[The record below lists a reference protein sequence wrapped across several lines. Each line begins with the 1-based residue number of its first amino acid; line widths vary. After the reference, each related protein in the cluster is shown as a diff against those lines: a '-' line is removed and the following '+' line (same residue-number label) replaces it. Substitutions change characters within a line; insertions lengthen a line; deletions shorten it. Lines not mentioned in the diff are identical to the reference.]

1 MLPWVAIQAILFCI
15 APRASNFSRISTIAT
30 NVFREMVRDRVL
42 YILGFYIFVLATAL
56 LLLPE
61 ISAAT
66 EDKMFLDFGL
76 AAIAILG
83 LVVAVFI
90 GTSLVNKE
98 IEKRTLLVL
107 IAKPVSRSEFV
118 VGKYLGLVAVLTVL
132 VMIMTVIY
140 LVFLQFGKIEHQSA
154 SIIMAAIFVVLQL
167 CLISAVA
174 MTLGIVFNSL
184 LATPL
189 TLGVYLVGNITQDI
203 LKFGRLSNNPAFE
216 SFSQGLYVVL
226 PDLSRLDIKNDA
238 VYGWQAL
245 PDVSALISNGLY
257 GIFYSGML
265 MAIAILI
272 FSQRE
277 F

>member
-1 MLPWVAIQAILFCI
+1 M
-15 APRASNFSRISTIAT
+15 
-30 NVFREMVRDRVL
+30 
-42 YILGFYIFVLATAL
+42 
-56 LLLPE
+56 
-61 ISAAT
+61 
-66 EDKMFLDFGL
+66 
-76 AAIAILG
+76 
-83 LVVAVFI
+83 
-90 GTSLVNKE
+90 
-98 IEKRTLLVL
+98 
-107 IAKPVSRSEFV
+107 
-118 VGKYLGLVAVLTVL
+118 VAVLTVL

-140 LVFLQFGKIEHQSA
+140 VVFLQFGQIEYQSP
-154 SIIMAAIFVVLQL
+154 SIIMAGIFVVLQL

-265 MAIAILI
+265 MAIAIFI

>member
-1 MLPWVAIQAILFCI
+1 M
-15 APRASNFSRISTIAT
+15 NFSRISTIAT

-140 LVFLQFGKIEHQSA
+140 VVFLQFGQIEYQSP
-154 SIIMAAIFVVLQL
+154 SIIMAGIFVVLQL

-245 PDVSALISNGLY
+245 PDV
-257 GIFYSGML
+257 
-265 MAIAILI
+265 
-272 FSQRE
+272 
-277 F
+277 